1 MKIKSKLKTMLDLL
15 YRRRSVRKF
24 TDNKIEEEKLEKI
37 LSAGL
42 LAPSSKSKYPCEFVV
57 VDDKSLNMELSK
69 CKPAG
74 GSFLKYAPV
83 SIVVCGDEN
92 ASDVWIED
100 SSIAASFMLLQAEK
114 EELGACWVQIRERNH
129 DDNSSAEEYIQKL
142 LNIPA
147 NQRVLA
153 IIAVGYKLNEKE
165 GRDSSFLMTEKI
177 HRNKF

>member
-1 MKIKSKLKTMLDLL
+1 MLDLL
-15 YRRRSVRKF
+15 YKRRSVRKF
-24 TDNKIEEEKLEKI
+24 ADAKIEADKLERI
-37 LSAGL
+37 LNAGL

-57 VDDKSLNMELSK
+57 IDNKDINMELSK

-100 SSIAASFMLLQAEK
+100 TSIAASFMLLQAEK
-114 EELGACWVQIRERNH
+114 EELGACWVQVRERNH
-129 DDNSSAEEYIQKL
+129 DDESSAEEYVQKL

-147 NQRVLA
+147 NQKVLA
-153 IIAVGYKLNEKE
+153 IIALGYKLNDKE
-165 GRDSSFLMTEKI
+165 GRDSSFLMKEKI